1 MVGVISTRDIVFGK
15 WTYDR
20 IWTWLGRP
28 MWTCD
33 FVLVSDLWLDMHGQ
47 CTDVFC
53 FGKLPCNLFFF
64 YQTCDCIGIC
74 EWVGPYVFAM
84 YHM

>member
-33 FVLVSDLWLDMHGQ
+33 FVLVSDLWLDMV
-47 CTDVFC
+47 TDV
-53 FGKLPCNLFFF
+53 LNLIILLSG
-64 YQTCDCIGIC
+64 YA
-74 EWVGPYVFAM
+74 WSM
-84 YHM
+84 Y